1 MRVKGLEPPLSK
13 ENKDLNLARLPVP
26 PHPQQ
31 NLKNTGNPLQIAHSI
46 KIVVPVNPTLTDKEN
61 NRYTFL
67 KYVFDLLGDHG
78 HQKKSLLPFRYDR
91 IRD

>member
-1 MRVKGLEPPLSK
+1 MFVIVKFYFAINQNISFKLVRVKGLEPPLSK

-61 NRYTFL
+61 NPYTFL
-67 KYVFDLLGDHG
+67 K
-78 HQKKSLLPFRYDR
+78 
-91 IRD
+91 